1 MKKFTTLIIIL
12 KLFGIM
18 FFAALAAPT
27 LLLVVMVSYV
37 YFQTHEP
44 LVQVIQSYLPA
55 YLSVAIIWIMA
66 LSITLTDIH
75 HSTLTKAYQEL
86 KEKNQL

>member
-1 MKKFTTLIIIL
+1 MKKFTTVIIIL

-27 LLLVVMVSYV
+27 LLLVVMVSCA

-55 YLSVAIIWIMA
+55 YLGVAIIWIMA

>member
-1 MKKFTTLIIIL
+1 MKKFTTVIIIL

-27 LLLVVMVSYV
+27 LLFAVLVMCV
-37 YFQTHEP
+37 YFQAHES

-55 YLSVAIIWIMA
+55 YLGTAIIWIMA
-66 LSITLTDIH
+66 LSITLTDTH

>member
-1 MKKFTTLIIIL
+1 MKKFTTVIIIL

-27 LLLVVMVSYV
+27 LLFAVLVTCA
-37 YFQTHEP
+37 YFQAHES

-55 YLSVAIIWIMA
+55 YLGTAIIWFLA

>member
-27 LLLVVMVSYV
+27 LLFAVLVMCA
-37 YFQTHEP
+37 YFQAHES

-55 YLSVAIIWIMA
+55 YLGTAIIWIMA

>member
-1 MKKFTTLIIIL
+1 MKKLTTLIIIL

-18 FFAALAAPT
+18 FFVALAAPT
-27 LLLVVMVSYV
+27 LLFVILVTCV
-37 YFQTHEP
+37 YFQAHES

-55 YLSVAIIWIMA
+55 YLGTAIIWIMA

>member
-18 FFAALAAPT
+18 FVAALAAPT
-27 LLLVVMVSYV
+27 FLFVVLATCA

-55 YLSVAIIWIMA
+55 YLGTVIIWIMA

>member
-27 LLLVVMVSYV
+27 LLFAVLVMCV
-37 YFQTHEP
+37 YFQAHES

-55 YLSVAIIWIMA
+55 YLGTAIIWIMA

>member
-1 MKKFTTLIIIL
+1 MKKFTTVIIIL

-18 FFAALAAPT
+18 FVVALAAPT
-27 LLLVVMVSYV
+27 LLFVMLATCA

-55 YLSVAIIWIMA
+55 YLGVAIIWIMA